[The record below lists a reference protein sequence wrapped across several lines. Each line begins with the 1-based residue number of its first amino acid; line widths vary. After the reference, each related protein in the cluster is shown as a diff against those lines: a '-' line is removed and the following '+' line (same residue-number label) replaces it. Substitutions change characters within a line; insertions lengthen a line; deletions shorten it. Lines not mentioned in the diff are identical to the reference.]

1 MHRNSIKLKILFTR
15 LRLQFVIY
23 WWKCKKCVSRV
34 QMQNREIVMFFS
46 LRVSQISKSRTN
58 IDLWEG
64 VQISVLCSF
73 SKSHFYFVYN
83 SNVEA
88 LLDLNLSVQGCS
100 RWWEAT
106 SSLGPLV
113 WAQWSQE
120 QEQIMEI
127 IRMLIRIYQN
137 LTLVSLHFSLCPYF
151 PISFH
156 PYFEIQIQNPRESSP
171 NRKMITVRIA

>member
-1 MHRNSIKLKILFTR
+1 MHHNSSKLKILFTR
-15 LRLQFVIY
+15 LQLQFVIC

-46 LRVSQISKSRTN
+46 LIVSQISKSRTN

-127 IRMLIRIYQN
+127 IRMLIRISKSY
-137 LTLVSLHFSLCPYF
+137 Y
-151 PISFH
+151 ISHCTHISPFH
-156 PYFEIQIQNPRESSP
+156 PDSEIQIQNPRESSP